1 MLGPP
6 PGLTELNVACWT
18 LFISF
23 LLVPLGVV
31 QWAHSRHEAHPIRQL
46 NSDFVYVYGVGW
58 IARTYSPA
66 LIYDLE
72 LQQQVFHSIEPPRDG
87 IYGPSPYPPFVALF
101 FAPLTYLSFESA
113 YLVWLGISL
122 GLYVTGIG
130 AAAIAVFPRDR
141 SSRSLTYCF
150 ALAFYP
156 FLFGTLLNGQLA
168 SIAAGAVGVAMYQE
182 NRGRWFW
189 SGLALSLL
197 CYKPTLLV
205 LLVPM
210 LLLTRRFKTAL
221 GFVAGAG
228 ILVVGTT
235 LVAGTHIWA
244 LYADMLRHFGSVT
257 GAGGSSRLQLWKYL
271 DLTSCFA
278 AISGNKSANA
288 MSILGAVMIVI
299 EIALAALLWRS
310 ADAGRA
316 AQWLAWAATFTST
329 LLLNVYVPIYDSVLV
344 VIAIILTIGALRE
357 MAWERARS
365 WVALTAVLILV
376 FSWKTETIAH
386 EHGIQLLTVLL
397 LALGALQWILLGR
410 VIGMNRR
417 AAKGCNL

>member
-1 MLGPP
+1 M
-6 PGLTELNVACWT
+6 NVACWT
-18 LFISF
+18 LFVACV
-23 LLVPLGVV
+23 LVPVGVI
-31 QWAHSRHEAHPIRQL
+31 QWTHARHQAHPIRQL

-66 LIYDLE
+66 RIYDLE
-72 LQQQVFHSIEPPRDG
+72 LQQQVFHSIEPPRNG
-87 IYGPSPYPPFVALF
+87 IYGPSPYPPFVALL

-122 GLYVTGIG
+122 ALYVIGIG
-130 AAAIAVFPRDR
+130 AAAITMFPRDR
-141 SSRSLTYCF
+141 PSRSLIYCF

-168 SIAAGAVGVAMYQE
+168 SLAAATVGVAMYQE

-210 LLLTRRFKTAL
+210 LLLTRRFRTAL
-221 GFVAGAG
+221 GFLAGAG
-228 ILVVGTT
+228 ILAMGTI
-235 LVAGTHIWA
+235 LVAGTRIWA
-244 LYADMLRHFGSVT
+244 LYVDMLRHFGRVT
-257 GAGGSSRLQLWKYL
+257 GAGGTSRLQLWKYL

-278 AISGNKSANA
+278 AISNNKPASAV
-288 MSILGAVMIVI
+288 SIFAAVMIVI
-299 EIALAALLWRS
+299 GVALAVLLWRS

-316 AQWLAWAATFTST
+316 AQWLAWAATLTWT
-329 LLLNVYVPIYDSVLV
+329 LLLNVYVPTYDSVLV
-344 VIAIILTIGALRE
+344 VIAIILTIGALRD
-357 MAWERARS
+357 MTWERARS

-376 FSWKTETIAH
+376 VSWKTETIAH

-397 LALGALQWILLGR
+397 LALGALQWILLQR
-410 VIGMNRR
+410 SIRMNRR
-417 AAKGCNL
+417 VETACNL